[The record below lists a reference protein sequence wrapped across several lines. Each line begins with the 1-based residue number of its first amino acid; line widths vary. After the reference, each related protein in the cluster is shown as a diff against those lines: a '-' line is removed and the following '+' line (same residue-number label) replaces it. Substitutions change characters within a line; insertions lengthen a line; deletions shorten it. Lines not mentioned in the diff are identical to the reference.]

1 MSHFAQ
7 IDENNVVI
15 NIVVGDNDHSNG
27 DEGYQDLVDNLG
39 GVWIKTSYNTH
50 ANTHILGGTPLRKNY
65 AVIGGTYDQERD
77 AFIWPK
83 PFESWSLNEETCTW
97 VAPLERPNDDK
108 VYLWNEELQEWGLH
122 PLEEA

>member
-1 MSHFAQ
+1 MAHFAQ
-7 IDENNVVI
+7 IDENNKVI
-15 NIVVGDNDHSNG
+15 NIVVGDNDHPNN

-65 AVIGGTYDQERD
+65 AVIGGTYDEERD

-83 PFESWSLNEETCTW
+83 PFESWTLNEETCTW
-97 VAPLERPNDDK
+97 VAPVERPNDEK
-108 VYLWNEELQEWGLH
+108 VYLWNEDLQEWQLH
-122 PLEEA
+122 PLEQA

>member
-1 MSHFAQ
+1 MAHFAQ
-7 IDENNVVI
+7 IDENNIVI
-15 NIVVGDNDHSNG
+15 NIVVGDNDHPNG

-83 PFESWSLNEETCTW
+83 PFASWTLNEETCTW
-97 VAPLERPNDDK
+97 VAPVERPNDDR
-108 VYLWNEELQEWGLH
+108 VYIWNEELQEWGLH